1 VDKLAALTR
10 DEFEHCLRDCLGHL
24 YDPDFLRSSPLA
36 GLMNVGQRADTPTV
50 LRRILIQAIEDLEPP
65 PDVPLGSREWRIYNA
80 LLYLYVQQM
89 SQYEAADKMALSARQ
104 VRRDRSAGVRA
115 LADLLWE
122 RHGLEGRQASSS
134 ASEAPPTVSQELA
147 WLQQRVAGTSSDL
160 RQVLEGVL
168 ELARSLATRQ
178 RTRLEVLVP
187 ADLPR
192 IAAPAEALRQIL
204 LGVLNAGMHDAADG
218 TVSLVA
224 RSAGDLVEARV
235 ARVSASPSHATDRLE
250 AVRQLVELCQ
260 GTIALSDTQDGWA
273 ALVTLP
279 ASDRIPVLVID
290 DNADTL
296 QLLQRYAANTHY
308 ELITTSD
315 PAAGI
320 ELAQERLPRI
330 IVLDVMMPQ
339 ADGWEVLGELQ
350 RSAAT
355 AQTPVVICTI
365 LADAELALSLG
376 AAAFVQKPV
385 TQEAFLAAL
394 ERAAEQSSSV
404 LD

>member
-1 VDKLAALTR
+1 LAALTR

-36 GLMNVGQRADTPTV
+36 GLMNVGQRADTPTI
-50 LRRILIQAIEDLEPP
+50 LRRILIQAIESLEPP

-89 SQYEAADKMALSARQ
+89 SQSEAADKMALSARQ

-122 RHGLEGRQASSS
+122 RHGLEGRQASGS
-134 ASEAPPTVSQELA
+134 
-147 WLQQRVAGTSSDL
+147 
-160 RQVLEGVL
+160 VLEGVL

-394 ERAAEQSSSV
+394 ERAAEQSSSA